1 MSSKSQKRPC
11 ATVGLVEAISKATD
25 PLPPT
30 VGVLSATLY
39 MLQSPL
45 LFLSL
50 ANSFAPRKLN
60 LFLFKRF
67 RTLCPKTPGGGV
79 SLRLADGNANLGR
92 ASRKVFVE
100 FITCP
105 EGVHRTY
112 YWSRRF
118 TPPVYSR
125 ATGSVVSEYVY
136 LRGRVRWV
144 SSLVVGS
151 SLDRASPFFVP
162 TNN

>member
-11 ATVGLVEAISKATD
+11 ATVGLVEASSKATD

-30 VGVLSATLY
+30 VGVLSATPY
-39 MLQSPL
+39 MLPYPPSFPT
-45 LFLSL
+45 L
-50 ANSFAPRKLN
+50 ANSFAPRKRN
-60 LFLFKRF
+60 LFFSSDCELFAQKH
-67 RTLCPKTPGGGV
+67 PGVV

-118 TPPVYSR
+118 TPPGYSQ
-125 ATGSVVSEYVY
+125 ATVPSFPSTFIC
-136 LRGRVRWV
+136 
-144 SSLVVGS
+144 VGGC
-151 SLDRASPFFVP
+151 DG
-162 TNN
+162 